1 MTDTRDT
8 AALVEMREILA
19 TRKDRTDEQAELE
32 RIVRERNRQPLGT
45 KPKQPN
51 PLHRKRKP

>member
-51 PLHRKRKP
+51 RKRKP